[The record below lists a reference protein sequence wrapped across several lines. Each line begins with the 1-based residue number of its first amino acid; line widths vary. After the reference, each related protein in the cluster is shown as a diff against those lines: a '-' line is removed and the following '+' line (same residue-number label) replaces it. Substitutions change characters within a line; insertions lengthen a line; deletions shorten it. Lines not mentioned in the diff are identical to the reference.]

1 MMNAHALNHQSEKGQ
16 DNLYI
21 MSMASSPTMGLK
33 NTMTSFD
40 KETKL
45 ELEEVYAQKNMVD
58 ANPLTASQFVPE

>member
-1 MMNAHALNHQSEKGQ
+1 
-16 DNLYI
+16 